1 MMDMT
6 SHPGYPNDVTEIIGH
21 LGKGTQTDGHF
32 RVTLMMSR
40 VMLHIWVLTDSDVTM
55 GMGM

>member
-1 MMDMT
+1 MMDMV
-6 SHPGYPNDVTEIIGH
+6 SHPDYPNDVTKIIGN

-32 RVTLMMSR
+32 QVTLMMSQ
-40 VMLHIWVLTDSDVTM
+40 VTLHIRVLTDSDVTM